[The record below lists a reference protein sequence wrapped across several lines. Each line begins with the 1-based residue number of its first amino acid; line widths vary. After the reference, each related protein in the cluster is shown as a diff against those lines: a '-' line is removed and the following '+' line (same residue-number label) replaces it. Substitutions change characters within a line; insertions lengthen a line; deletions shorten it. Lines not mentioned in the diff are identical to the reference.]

1 MKRPSISGMWQEFKA
16 FAFKGNMIEL
26 AVAVV
31 IGGAFGKVVT
41 ALVNDIIMPLVA
53 YFVDVVTYVTAKVV
67 PTSQPT
73 TQTSTQDPLAALG
86 FQSWHVGH
94 FPIGDL
100 LSEGLNFFMVA
111 FAVFI
116 FMVKLV
122 GAVMKKPTPP
132 PAPSE
137 PTSKECPFCLSVIPI
152 KAKKC
157 AHCTADLPV

>member
-1 MKRPSISGMWQEFKA
+1 MWQEFKA

-53 YFVDVVTYVTAKVV
+53 YVVDAFTYVAAETGATSR
-67 PTSQPT
+67 PTSMPAGA
-73 TQTSTQDPLAALG
+73 DAIKLLG
-86 FQSWHVGH
+86 FQTWSVGH

-100 LSEGLNFFMVA
+100 LSEGLNFFLVA

-116 FMVKLV
+116 VMVKLV
-122 GAVMKKPTPP
+122 GAVMKKPAPV

-152 KAKKC
+152 RAKKC